1 MKKKIFFIF
10 IYLICCVYFVG
21 FVFLYLFSFD
31 FYDFLFIIFNK
42 RGYLIFYILI
52 MCYYLDFERNIDMI
66 YI

>member
-31 FYDFLFIIFNK
+31 FYDILFIIFNK